1 MKNTIKLDNPVQI
14 NGKSYNELTYDIS
27 EITAQAF
34 AEADA
39 RKLSASGSK
48 NGNAAGAA
56 ELDYGLHL
64 YLGFAAII
72 AVNPEIDIS
81 DLERVRGYDVMKIM
95 RIGRDFISG
104 KSEEPYTPDS
114 SDAQSETMTAPRP
127 SQSSGPSS
135 AAATASTR
143 NSAPHTPWSR
153 SWPTTSAPARSGSG
167 ISTAGSR
174 ITSRC

>member
-72 AVNPEIDIS
+72 AVD
-81 DLERVRGYDVMKIM
+81 R
-95 RIGRDFISG
+95 
-104 KSEEPYTPDS
+104 KSTRLNS
-114 SDAQSETMTAPRP
+114 SHTRP
-127 SQSSGPSS
+127 SRMPSS
-135 AAATASTR
+135 A
-143 NSAPHTPWSR
+143 
-153 SWPTTSAPARSGSG
+153 
-167 ISTAGSR
+167 
-174 ITSRC
+174 

>member
-114 SDAQSETMTAPRP
+114 SDA
-127 SQSSGPSS
+127 
-135 AAATASTR
+135 
-143 NSAPHTPWSR
+143 
-153 SWPTTSAPARSGSG
+153 PTTPEP
-167 ISTAGSR
+167 STHQR
-174 ITSRC
+174 ETSESEG

>member
-1 MKNTIKLDNPVQI
+1 MKNKITLSNPLTINNK
-14 NGKSYNELTYDIS
+14 KRTELTYDAN
-27 EITAQAF
+27 EITAQMF
-34 AEADA
+34 AEADS
-39 RKLSASGSK
+39 RELTASGSK

-64 YLGFAAII
+64 YLGFAAVI

-114 SDAQSETMTAPRP
+114 SDAQSETMPEP
-127 SQSSGPSS
+127 STHQ
-135 AAATASTR
+135 R
-143 NSAPHTPWSR
+143 E
-153 SWPTTSAPARSGSG
+153 TSESEG
-167 ISTAGSR
+167 
-174 ITSRC
+174 

>member
-64 YLGFAAII
+64 YLGFAAVI

-81 DLERVRGYDVMKIM
+81 DLERVRGYDVMKI
-95 RIGRDFISG
+95 
-104 KSEEPYTPDS
+104 TPP
-114 SDAQSETMTAPRP
+114 TAPTRNPRLRP
-127 SQSSGPSS
+127 SLPHINARPRRAKADRLPDRIRGGRRGGQAAPSE
-135 AAATASTR
+135 
-143 NSAPHTPWSR
+143 
-153 SWPTTSAPARSGSG
+153 PADSCGQL
-167 ISTAGSR
+167 
-174 ITSRC
+174 

>member
-95 RIGRDFISG
+95 RIGRFYFREVG
-104 KSEEPYTPDS
+104 GTLH
-114 SDAQSETMTAPRP
+114 PR
-127 SQSSGPSS
+127 QLRR
-135 AAATASTR
+135 AIRDYARAFHTSTR
-143 NSAPHTPWSR
+143 DLGERRLTDFLTEYGEAVEEAKRLQASRPTRAASFKKPHIR
-153 SWPTTSAPARSGSG
+153 R
-167 ISTAGSR
+167 R
-174 ITSRC
+174 

>member
-14 NGKSYNELTYDIS
+14 NGKSYDELTYDIS

-72 AVNPEIDIS
+72 AIKD
-81 DLERVRGYDVMKIM
+81 R
-95 RIGRDFISG
+95 
-104 KSEEPYTPDS
+104 KSTRLNS
-114 SDAQSETMTAPRP
+114 SHS
-127 SQSSGPSS
+127 SQSRMPSS
-135 AAATASTR
+135 A
-143 NSAPHTPWSR
+143 
-153 SWPTTSAPARSGSG
+153 
-167 ISTAGSR
+167 
-174 ITSRC
+174 

>member
-95 RIGRDFISG
+95 RIARQLRRAIRDYARAFH
-104 KSEEPYTPDS
+104 T
-114 SDAQSETMTAPRP
+114 
-127 SQSSGPSS
+127 
-135 AAATASTR
+135 STR
-143 NSAPHTPWSR
+143 DLGERRLTDFLTEYGEAVEEAKRLQASRPTRAASFKKPHIR
-153 SWPTTSAPARSGSG
+153 R
-167 ISTAGSR
+167 R
-174 ITSRC
+174 

>member
-14 NGKSYNELTYDIS
+14 NGKSYDELTYDIS

-64 YLGFAAII
+64 YLGFAAITGEGYS
-72 AVNPEIDIS
+72 ATKTTNEAGEIDIS

-114 SDAQSETMTAPRP
+114 SDAQSETTPEP
-127 SQSSGPSS
+127 STHQ
-135 AAATASTR
+135 R
-143 NSAPHTPWSR
+143 E
-153 SWPTTSAPARSGSG
+153 TSESEG
-167 ISTAGSR
+167 
-174 ITSRC
+174 

>member
-27 EITAQAF
+27 EITAQAC

-64 YLGFAAII
+64 YLGFAAIVAI
-72 AVNPEIDIS
+72 NPEIDIS

-104 KSEEPYTPDS
+104 KSEEPYTPDR
-114 SDAQSETMTAPRP
+114 SDAQSETTPEP
-127 SQSSGPSS
+127 
-135 AAATASTR
+135 STR
-143 NSAPHTPWSR
+143 R
-153 SWPTTSAPARSGSG
+153 RETSESEG
-167 ISTAGSR
+167 
-174 ITSRC
+174 

>member
-81 DLERVRGYDVMKIM
+81 DLRARPRLRRYEDYEDRPGFYFREVGGTLHPRQLRRAI
-95 RIGRDFISG
+95 RDYARAFH
-104 KSEEPYTPDS
+104 T
-114 SDAQSETMTAPRP
+114 
-127 SQSSGPSS
+127 
-135 AAATASTR
+135 STR
-143 NSAPHTPWSR
+143 DLGERRLTDFLTEYGGGRRGGQAAPSE
-153 SWPTTSAPARSGSG
+153 PADSCGQL
-167 ISTAGSR
+167 
-174 ITSRC
+174 

>member
-64 YLGFAAII
+64 YLGFA
-72 AVNPEIDIS
+72 
-81 DLERVRGYDVMKIM
+81 RVRGYDVMKIM

-114 SDAQSETMTAPRP
+114 SDAQSETTPEP
-127 SQSSGPSS
+127 STHQ
-135 AAATASTR
+135 R
-143 NSAPHTPWSR
+143 E
-153 SWPTTSAPARSGSG
+153 TSESEG
-167 ISTAGSR
+167 
-174 ITSRC
+174 